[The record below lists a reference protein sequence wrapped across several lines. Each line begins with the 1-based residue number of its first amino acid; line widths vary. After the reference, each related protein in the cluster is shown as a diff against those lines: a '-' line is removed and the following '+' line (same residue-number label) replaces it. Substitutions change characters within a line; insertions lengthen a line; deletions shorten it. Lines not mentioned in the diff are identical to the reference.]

1 MTSPSTAGPTR
12 AHRARRPPPT
22 LVVAAVGAV
31 VVALVGLLVPAVGHQ
46 LGLSLSRQP
55 GTWTALYFT
64 GAGSS
69 SGAAGCSVDA
79 GEVTTRFTLVS
90 HEGDTRDVDYR
101 VVVRPVGDA
110 AATGVVREGTRAVA
124 PGETAT
130 VTTSV
135 PTASS
140 RDQQVVVTL
149 PDTGAQITA
158 RCQGGAS

>member
-22 LVVAAVGAV
+22 LVVAAVVAV
-31 VVALVGLLVPAVGHQ
+31 VVALVGFLLPPVGRQ

-69 SGAAGCSVDA
+69 SGAAGCSVAA

-90 HEGDTRDVDYR
+90 HEGAAREVDYR
-101 VVVRPVGDA
+101 VVVRPAADVGA
-110 AATGVVREGTRAVA
+110 ADVVREGTRAVA
-124 PGETAT
+124 SGKTAT
-130 VTTSV
+130 VSTSV
-135 PTASS
+135 PTASPG
-140 RDQQVVVTL
+140 DQQVVVTL

-158 RCQGGAS
+158 RCQRGES